1 MSVSVARA
9 FWQRF
14 ETLHAVT
21 YFAPESIAAAKD
33 AGLKGFWMGYFGFR
47 PLRSDPWRQAPSRP
61 PSRTSPLRDG
71 AAVASRRLG
80 AGVARGPSRHSG
92 RELAARAL
100 RRAAPDVETSVELN
114 DELRSLSM
122 QASVLGR
129 PMYAANRSVGVFD
142 DPVQELWQQCTTL
155 REQRGDG
162 HVAAL
167 AVHAVDGVEAHHPL
181 AAGTGIDPETFFANR
196 GWTADERD
204 AGRVRLVDRGCCRR
218 RAITAAGAE
227 LRSSIESLT
236 DELAVAAPLSLV
248 ERLDGVARSVVASGV
263 LPFPNPMG
271 LPAVDAQV

>member
-1 MSVSVARA
+1 MSVARA

-47 PLRSDPWRQAPSRP
+47 AAPLGSVAPGAVEAAFANFAPAMVRRSLPDAWALV
-61 PSRTSPLRDG
+61 SPEDLLATR
-71 AAVASRRLG
+71 AES
-80 AGVARGPSRHSG
+80 
-92 RELAARAL
+92 AARAL
-100 RRAAPDVETSVELN
+100 RRVAPDVERVAVELN

-167 AVHAVDGVEAHHPL
+167 AVHAVDGVEAHHLL

-204 AGRVRLVDRGCCRR
+204 AGRVRLVDRGLLSSPG
-218 RAITAAGAE
+218 ALTAAGAE